1 MILLF
6 FETVAWDYISLIAI
20 IIAYVVV
27 VFLIFKTL
35 LQNRNPITTL
45 SWIVVL
51 LALPFMGLLL
61 YFMFGQRIAQRWIFK
76 RMRNTEIIQMNRI
89 SQNQLKTLQNI
100 NKVEDKYLY
109 EYYKLI
115 SLLLKNNSSFLSSNN
130 HVQIFHDGKKV
141 YESINAAIENAKKFI
156 HIEYYLFEDGQVVDE
171 LFKRLI
177 KKSDDGVRVSLIMD
191 GIGSRGLSDSN
202 IEKLKSH
209 GIEVLQFRPV
219 RFPNL
224 TSKMNNRNHRKI
236 VVIDGQIG
244 YTGGINLADKY
255 LVNYGDE
262 GYWRDTHMRIH
273 GDSVKMLEAFFQ
285 LDRYNI
291 TRQMESDLSGFFPD
305 VNTPPGVHVQI
316 ASSNP
321 ESGKPNIHHA
331 FFMAITSAKRNIR
344 LISPYFIPDES
355 LLMALKTAAAGGIKV
370 EIILPGI
377 IDSKFVQYSARSY
390 IQQLLRNDI
399 DVYFYQKGFIHAKIL
414 LIDDLLSMIGTAN
427 FDYRSFYQ
435 NFEICALIYD
445 KDTTLEIIDQFEEDK
460 KDSDKLLLSKW
471 RKRPVRQKVFESLAR
486 LYAPL
491 I

>member
-6 FETVAWDYISLIAI
+6 FETVAWDYISLIGI
-20 IIAYVVV
+20 IIAYIMVVY
-27 VFLIFKTL
+27 LIFKTL
-35 LQNRNPITTL
+35 LENRNPINTL

-51 LALPFMGLLL
+51 ITLPFLGLIL
-61 YFMFGQRIAQRWIFK
+61 YFMFGQKITKRWVFK
-76 RMRNTEIIQMNRI
+76 RMRNKEIAQMTRI
-89 SQNQLKTLQNI
+89 SNNQLKTLQHI

-130 HVQIFHDGKKV
+130 HIKMFHCGIEV
-141 YESINAAIENAKKFI
+141 YQSIIEDIERAQNFI
-156 HIEYYLFEDGQVVDE
+156 HIEYYLIDDGE
-171 LFKRLI
+171 IANRIFNKLI
-177 KKSDDGVRVSLIMD
+177 QKSDEGVKISLIMD
-191 GIGSRGLSDSN
+191 GIGSRNLSDSHLEN
-202 IEKLKSH
+202 MRSH

-224 TSKMNNRNHRKI
+224 TNKINNRNHRKI
-236 VVIDGQIG
+236 VVIDGQVG
-244 YTGGINLADKY
+244 YTGGINISDKY
-255 LVNYGDE
+255 LIKYGE
-262 GYWRDTHMRIH
+262 KGFWRDTHFRVH
-273 GDSVKMLEAFFQ
+273 GDSVKMLEVFFL
-285 LDRYNI
+285 LDRFNI
-291 TRQMESDLSGFFPD
+291 TRELDDYLTPYFPPI
-305 VNTPPGVHVQI
+305 NTQPGIHMQI

-321 ESGKPNIHHA
+321 ESPTPNIHHA

-370 EIILPGI
+370 EIVLPGI

-399 DVYFYQKGFIHAKIL
+399 DVFFYQKGFIHAKIL
-414 LIDDLLSMIGTAN
+414 LIDDLLSMVGTAN

-435 NFEICALIYD
+435 NYEISALIYD
-445 KDTTLEIIDQFEEDK
+445 KDTTLELIEQFEKDK
-460 KDSDKLLLSKW
+460 KDSDKIILSKW
-471 RKRPVRQKVFESLAR
+471 RKRPIRQKIFESLAR

>member
-20 IIAYVVV
+20 IIAYILVVY
-27 VFLIFKTL
+27 LIVKTL
-35 LQNRNPITTL
+35 LQNRNPISTL
-45 SWIVVL
+45 SWIIVL
-51 LALPFMGLLL
+51 ILLPFMGLIL
-61 YFMFGQRIAQRWIFK
+61 YFLFGQKITKRWIFK
-76 RMRNTEIIQMNRI
+76 RMSNIEIVEMNKI
-89 SQNQLKTLQNI
+89 SRSQLKTLQNI

-115 SLLLKNNSSFLSSNN
+115 SLLLKNNASFISSNN
-130 HVQIFHDGKKV
+130 HLKIFHCGTDV
-141 YESINAAIENAKKFI
+141 YESIYRDIDRAQHFI
-156 HIEYYLFEDGQVVDE
+156 HIEYYLFEDGTVVEKLFEKLIEKSQQGVQV
-171 LFKRLI
+171 R
-177 KKSDDGVRVSLIMD
+177 LIMD
-191 GIGSRGLSDSN
+191 GIGSRGLSDHH
-202 IEKLKSH
+202 IENLRSQ

-236 VVIDGQIG
+236 VVIDGQVG

-255 LVNYGDE
+255 LTKYDE
-262 GYWRDTHMRIH
+262 KGFWRDTHLRIK
-273 GDSVKMLEAFFQ
+273 GDSVKMLEAIFM
-285 LDRYNI
+285 LDRFNI
-291 TRQMESDLSGFFPD
+291 TREIEKDLSPYFPD
-305 VNTPPGVHVQI
+305 VHTQPGVHVQI

-331 FFMAITSAKRNIR
+331 FFMAITTAKRNIR

-377 IDSKFVQYSARSY
+377 IDSRFVQYSARSY
-390 IQQLLRNDI
+390 VQQLLRNDI
-399 DVYFYQKGFIHAKIL
+399 NVYFYQKGFIHAKIL
-414 LIDDLLSMIGTAN
+414 LIDDLLSMVGTAN

-435 NFEICALIYD
+435 NFEINALLYD
-445 KDTTLEIIDQFEEDK
+445 KETTLDMIQQFEKDK
-460 KDSDKLLLSKW
+460 TDSEKLNLSKW
-471 RKRPVRQKVFESLAR
+471 RKRPINQKLFESLAR

>member
-20 IIAYVVV
+20 IIAYILVVY
-27 VFLIFKTL
+27 LIIKTL
-35 LQNRNPITTL
+35 LQNRNPISTL
-45 SWIVVL
+45 SWIIVL
-51 LALPFMGLLL
+51 ILLPFMGLIL
-61 YFMFGQRIAQRWIFK
+61 YFLFGQKITKRWVFK
-76 RMRNTEIIQMNRI
+76 RMSNIEIVEMNKI
-89 SQNQLKTLQNI
+89 SRNQLKTLQNI

-115 SLLLKNNSSFLSSNN
+115 SLLLKNNASFISSNN
-130 HVQIFHDGKKV
+130 HLKIFHCGADV
-141 YESINAAIENAKKFI
+141 YESLYKDIDAAQHFI
-156 HIEYYLFEDGQVVDE
+156 HIEYYLFEDGSVVE
-171 LFKRLI
+171 KLFEKLI
-177 KKSDDGVRVSLIMD
+177 AKSHQGVKVSLIMD
-191 GIGSRGLSDSN
+191 GIGSRGLSDHH
-202 IEKLKSH
+202 IENLRSQ

-255 LVNYGDE
+255 LTPYGKE
-262 GYWRDTHMRIH
+262 GFWRDTHIRVN
-273 GDSVKMLEAFFQ
+273 GDSVKMLEAIFM
-285 LDRYNI
+285 LDRFNI
-291 TRQMESDLSGFFPD
+291 SKEIEQDLSPYFPN
-305 VNTPPGVHVQI
+305 VQAQPGVHMQI
-316 ASSNP
+316 ATSNP

-390 IQQLLRNDI
+390 IYQLLRNDI
-399 DVYFYQKGFIHAKIL
+399 DVYFYQKGFIHAKTL

-435 NFEICALIYD
+435 NFEINALLYD
-445 KDTTLEIIDQFEEDK
+445 KETTLEMIDQFEIDK
-460 KDSDKLLLSKW
+460 ADSVKIILSKW
-471 RKRPVRQKVFESLAR
+471 RKRPANQKLFESLAR

>member
-6 FETVAWDYISLIAI
+6 LETVAWDYISLIAI
-20 IIAYVVV
+20 IIAYMVVV
-27 VFLIFKTL
+27 YLIFKTL

-61 YFMFGQRIAQRWIFK
+61 YFLFGQKITKRWIFK
-76 RMRNTEIIQMNRI
+76 RMRNKEIVQMNRI

-130 HVQIFHDGKKV
+130 HLNIFHDGSEV
-141 YESINAAIENAKKFI
+141 YQSIYRDIEQARNYI
-156 HIEYYLFEDGQVVDE
+156 HIEYYLIEDGVVVDK
-171 LFKRLI
+171 LFDKLI
-177 KKSDDGVRVSLIMD
+177 EKSGEGVKISLIMD
-191 GIGSRGLSDSN
+191 GIGSRGLSENN
-202 IEKLKSH
+202 INRLKNH

-244 YTGGINLADKY
+244 YTGGINLSDKY
-255 LVNYGDE
+255 LIKYGED
-262 GYWRDTHMRIH
+262 GYWRDTHMRVQ

-291 TRQMESDLSGFFPD
+291 TKEIESDLSAFFPD
-305 VNTPPGVHVQI
+305 VDTQPGVHLQI

-331 FFMAITSAKRNIR
+331 FFVSITSAKRNIR

-414 LIDDLLSMIGTAN
+414 LVDDLLSMVGTAN

-435 NFEICALIYD
+435 NYEISALIYD
-445 KDTTLEIIDQFEEDK
+445 KDSTLNLIRQFETDK
-460 KDSDKLLLSKW
+460 KDSEKLVLSKW
-471 RKRPVRQKVFESLAR
+471 RKRPIRQKVFESLAR

>member
-20 IIAYVVV
+20 IIAYVLVV
-27 VFLIFKTL
+27 YLIIKTL

-51 LALPFMGLLL
+51 IALPFLGLIL
-61 YFMFGQRIAQRWIFK
+61 YFLFGQKITRRWIFK
-76 RMRNTEIIQMNRI
+76 KMRNKEIIQMTRI

-130 HVQIFHDGKKV
+130 HVKIFHWGGDV
-141 YESINAAIENAKKFI
+141 YQSILNDIEQAKSFI
-156 HIEYYLFEDGQVVDE
+156 HIEYYLIENGEVVDR
-171 LFKRLI
+171 LFEKLI
-177 KKSDDGVRVSLIMD
+177 KKSDEGVQVNLIMD
-191 GIGSRGLSDSN
+191 GIGSRTLNESH
-202 IEKLKSH
+202 IENLRSH

-224 TSKMNNRNHRKI
+224 TNKINNRNHRKI
-236 VVIDGQIG
+236 VVIDGQVG
-244 YTGGINLADKY
+244 YTGGINLSDKY
-255 LVNYGDE
+255 LIKYGE
-262 GYWRDTHMRIH
+262 KGFWRDTHMRII
-273 GDSVKMLEAFFQ
+273 GDSVKMLEVFFL
-285 LDRYNI
+285 LDRFNI
-291 TRQMESDLSGFFPD
+291 TNKLEEDLTPYFPP
-305 VNTPPGVHVQI
+305 VKTSPGIHMQF

-321 ESGKPNIHHA
+321 ESGAPNIHHA
-331 FFMAITSAKRNIR
+331 FFMSINSAKRNIR

-399 DVYFYQKGFIHAKIL
+399 DVYFYEKGFIHAKIL
-414 LIDDLLSMIGTAN
+414 LVDDLLSIVGTAN

-435 NFEICALIYD
+435 NFEISALMYD
-445 KDTTLEIIDQFEEDK
+445 KETTLELIDQFEKDK
-460 KDSDKLLLSKW
+460 TDSEKLLLSKW
-471 RKRPVRQKVFESLAR
+471 RKRPIRQKIFESLAR

>member
-6 FETVAWDYISLIAI
+6 FESVVWDYISLIGI
-20 IIAYVVV
+20 IIAYVMVIY
-27 VFLIFKTL
+27 LIFKTL
-35 LQNRNPITTL
+35 LQNRNPINTL
-45 SWIVVL
+45 SWIIVL
-51 LALPFMGLLL
+51 ISLPFLGLIL
-61 YFMFGQRIAQRWIFK
+61 YFMFGQKIRKGWLFK
-76 RMRNTEIIQMNRI
+76 RMRNKEMIQMARI

-130 HVQIFHDGKKV
+130 HIKMFHCGGEV
-141 YESINAAIENAKKFI
+141 YESILDDIDQAKSFI
-156 HIEYYLFEDGQVVDE
+156 HIEYYLIENGKIADQLFE
-171 LFKRLI
+171 KLI
-177 KKSDDGVRVSLIMD
+177 QKSEEGVQVSLIMD
-191 GIGSRGLSDSN
+191 GIGSRSLKESH
-202 IEKLKSH
+202 IEHLKSH
-209 GIEVLQFRPV
+209 GVEVLQFRPV

-224 TSKMNNRNHRKI
+224 TNKINNRNHRKI
-236 VVIDGQIG
+236 VVIDGQVG
-244 YTGGINLADKY
+244 YTGGINISDKY
-255 LVNYGDE
+255 LIKYGKK
-262 GYWRDTHMRIH
+262 GFWRDTHMRIE
-273 GDSVKMLEAFFQ
+273 GDSVKMLEVFFL
-285 LDRYNI
+285 LDRFNI
-291 TRQMESDLSGFFPD
+291 TRELEDYLTPYFPPTKPSSGI
-305 VNTPPGVHVQI
+305 HMQI

-321 ESGKPNIHHA
+321 ESGTPNIHHA
-331 FFMAITSAKRNIR
+331 FFMSITSAKRNIR

-390 IQQLLRNDI
+390 VQQLLRNDI
-399 DVYFYQKGFIHAKIL
+399 DVYFYEKGFIHAKIL
-414 LIDDLLSMIGTAN
+414 LIDDLLSMVGTAN

-435 NFEICALIYD
+435 NFEISALIYD
-445 KDTTLEIIDQFEEDK
+445 KETTLELIDQFEKDK
-460 KDSDKLLLSKW
+460 SDSDKLILSKW